1 MDLTKAFTLEPVCRE
16 RSFCMT
22 SDYRGLKPL
31 LPLGVMW
38 SVAPSG
44 VAQKNAR
51 GTKGASK

>member
-1 MDLTKAFTLEPVCRE
+1 
-16 RSFCMT
+16 MT